1 MNGSTVGSVVLVL
14 LLCAI
19 TVGRMAAIHLP
30 QLFSPAVAREAVRR
44 VTGLVTLLAAIML
57 GFGIVAQESTFRDA
71 SHQVHRLAAEIVD
84 LDAALIRLGP
94 SGETPRHMLFHF
106 TAVLLRD
113 DFPHLDAPLMGD
125 PATADSLQDALEDA
139 LERLGDSS
147 PPTRLIVQPQALLH
161 EMIQTRWAMDEH
173 FDSSLQRWQLITLIF
188 WLMLAFAG
196 MGILAPRN
204 RAMALVLALGA
215 VAMAGAVLLLVE
227 FDDPYRG
234 IVSVSGQPLLEALQT
249 LASR

>member
-1 MNGSTVGSVVLVL
+1 MDGSTVGSVVLVL
-14 LLCAI
+14 LLCAV
-19 TVGRMAAIHLP
+19 TVGRVATIHFP
-30 QLFSPAVAREAVRR
+30 QIFSPGVAREAVRR

-71 SHQVHRLAAEIVD
+71 DHQVHRLAAEIVD

-113 DFPHLDAPLMGD
+113 DFPHLDAPLLGD
-125 PATADSLQDALEDA
+125 PATADSVQDTLEDT
-139 LERLGDSS
+139 LERLGGSG
-147 PPTRLIVQPQALLH
+147 PPARQIVQAQALLH
-161 EMIQTRWAMDEH
+161 DMIQTRWAMNEH

-188 WLMLAFAG
+188 WLMLASAG

-204 RAMALVLALGA
+204 RAMTLVLALGA
-215 VAMAGAVLLLVE
+215 VAMAGAVFLLVE
-227 FDDPYRG
+227 FNDPYHG
-234 IVSVSGQPLLEALQT
+234 IVTVSGQPLLEALQT